1 MKVGLLIITHGDIGQ
16 SLLDTAVAVLGTCPL
31 QTRTLSVP
39 MASDTEAVEAE
50 ARRHVAEL
58 DRGDGVLVLTD
69 LYGSTPSN
77 IACRLRAD
85 RVAVVA
91 GTNLPMLVR
100 VLNYPELELPL
111 LVEKAVSGGQ
121 DGVVCCTPSRNGGK
135 T

>member
-1 MKVGLLIITHGDIGQ
+1 MRVGLLIITHGEIGQ
-16 SLLDTAVAVLGTCPL
+16 SLLDTAIAVLGTCPL

-39 MASDTEAVEAE
+39 MASDTDAVEAE

-58 DRGDGVLVLTD
+58 DQGDGVLVLTD
-69 LYGSTPSN
+69 LFGSTPSN

-85 RVAVVA
+85 KVAVVA

-100 VLNYPELELPL
+100 VLNYPELDLPA

-121 DGVVCCTPSRNGGK
+121 DGVVRCHPPKGNLP
-135 T
+135 

>member
-1 MKVGLLIITHGDIGQ
+1 MRVGLLIITHGDIGQ

-69 LYGSTPSN
+69 LFGSTPSN

-85 RVAVVA
+85 KVAVVA

-100 VLNYPELELPL
+100 VLNYPELDLPS

-121 DGVVCCTPSRNGGK
+121 DGVVRCNPARNGG
-135 T
+135 TT

>member
-1 MKVGLLIITHGDIGQ
+1 MRVGLLIITHGDIGQ

-39 MASDTEAVEAE
+39 MASDTETVEAE

-58 DRGDGVLVLTD
+58 DGGDGVLVLTD
-69 LYGSTPSN
+69 LFGSTPSN

-85 RVAVVA
+85 KVAVVA

-100 VLNYPELELPL
+100 VLNYPELDLPS